1 MAVVEG
7 NPLVDDGKIVTMT

>member
-7 NPLVDDGKIVTMT
+7 KPFVDDGKIVTMT